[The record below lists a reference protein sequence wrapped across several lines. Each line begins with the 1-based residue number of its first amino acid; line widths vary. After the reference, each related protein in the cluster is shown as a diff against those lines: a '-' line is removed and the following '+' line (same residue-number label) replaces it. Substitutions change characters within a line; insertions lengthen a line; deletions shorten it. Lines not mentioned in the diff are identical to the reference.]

1 MIDDIIIII
10 VVVVVVVVTI
20 LIERK
25 PGRNAGEIW
34 LQSCALSS
42 AAWAW

>member
-10 VVVVVVVVTI
+10 IAIVVVVTI

-25 PGRNAGEIW
+25 PGRNAGEIGV
-34 LQSCALSS
+34 QSCALSS

>member
-1 MIDDIIIII
+1 MIDDIIII
-10 VVVVVVVVTI
+10 VVVVVVTI

-25 PGRNAGEIW
+25 PGRNVGEIGI
-34 LQSCALSS
+34 QSCALSS

>member
-1 MIDDIIIII
+1 MIDDIIII
-10 VVVVVVVVTI
+10 VVVVVVTI

-25 PGRNAGEIW
+25 PGRNAGEIG

-42 AAWAW
+42 TARAW